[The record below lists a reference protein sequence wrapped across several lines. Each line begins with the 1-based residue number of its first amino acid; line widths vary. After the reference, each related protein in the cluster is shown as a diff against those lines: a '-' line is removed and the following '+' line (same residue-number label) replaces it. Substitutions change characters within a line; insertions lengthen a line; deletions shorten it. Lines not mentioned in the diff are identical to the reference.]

1 MIRRREICPFSE
13 KQVAVL
19 QTFADQAVIAINNVR
34 LFEEVQARTRE
45 LAHSV
50 KELQALGE
58 VSQAVNSTLDLEK
71 VLETIV
77 TKAVEL
83 SGTEAGA
90 IYVYSNRRQEFRL
103 RATYGMAED
112 IIAAIRREAAHIGR
126 NRRRRGGQKAGTV
139 ADSRSPGSAR
149 GRRSTTSS

>member
-1 MIRRREICPFSE
+1 M
-13 KQVAVL
+13 
-19 QTFADQAVIAINNVR
+19 IAINNVR

-83 SGTEAGA
+83 SGTDAGA

-103 RATYGMAED
+103 RATYGMGED
-112 IIAAIRREAAHIGR
+112 LIAAIRREAAHIAETAVGESVKGE
-126 NRRRRGGQKAGTV
+126 NPC
-139 ADSRSPGSAR
+139 RSPISGICP
-149 GRRSTTSS
+149 GRRFTTSS